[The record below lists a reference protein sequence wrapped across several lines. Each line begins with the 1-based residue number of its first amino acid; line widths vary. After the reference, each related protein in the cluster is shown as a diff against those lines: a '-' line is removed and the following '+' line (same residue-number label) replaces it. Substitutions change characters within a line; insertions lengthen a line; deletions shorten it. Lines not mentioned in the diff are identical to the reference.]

1 MGSYLPSTR
10 RARIKHIFFILQ
22 ALQKAFQKPF
32 AGAKGALKMKL
43 GQQLRVL
50 ISKRGRA
57 LLDTKGNKWEIFEQL
72 EETIST
78 ITGQAIEIVHED
90 SSIFNLYVDDET
102 TLWVGDGLTAYEL
115 YILECELERLVSPK
129 GYKVQLVEAS
139 EEERETPSFWS
150 GEDLPF

>member
-1 MGSYLPSTR
+1 
-10 RARIKHIFFILQ
+10 
-22 ALQKAFQKPF
+22 
-32 AGAKGALKMKL
+32 MKL

-90 SSIFNLYVDDET
+90 SSIFNLYVDNEP
-102 TLWVGDGLTAYEL
+102 TLWVGDGLTSYEL
-115 YILECELERLVSPK
+115 YLLAEALQRLIK
-129 GYKVQLVEAS
+129 KEGYKVQLVEA
-139 EEERETPSFWS
+139 
-150 GEDLPF
+150 

>member
-1 MGSYLPSTR
+1 
-10 RARIKHIFFILQ
+10 
-22 ALQKAFQKPF
+22 
-32 AGAKGALKMKL
+32 MKL

-72 EETIST
+72 EETIGT
-78 ITGQAIEIVHED
+78 ITGKTIEIIHED
-90 SSIFNLYVDDET
+90 SSIFNLYVDDEP

-115 YILECELERLVSPK
+115 YILEGELERLVSPK
-129 GYKVQLVEAS
+129 GYKVQLVEAN
-139 EEERETPSFWS
+139 EEERETPLFWS

>member
-1 MGSYLPSTR
+1 MYIQS
-10 RARIKHIFFILQ
+10 
-22 ALQKAFQKPF
+22 PF
-32 AGAKGALKMKL
+32 SGAKGDLMKL

-90 SSIFNLYVDDET
+90 SSIFNLYVDDEP

-115 YILECELERLVSPK
+115 YILEGELERLVSPK

-139 EEERETPSFWS
+139 EEERETPLFWS